1 VEVHLIERNIVD
13 GGLCLAQEFEG
24 PERKCARIGWQRR
37 LVQDFAD
44 HRQGTAVLVRR
55 TRRVFVVMRVFVIMM
70 MVIVIMIARMIVRR
84 VGVVAIHQHARFSR
98 ADAASVYG
106 IKDECCA
113 EAEGRGG
120 LLEERGRDA
129 SVDQG
134 AEEHVSTEP
143 GEAFEIA
150 NAHG

>member
-1 VEVHLIERNIVD
+1 VEVHLIERDIVD
-13 GGLCLAQEFEG
+13 GGFRLAQEFEG
-24 PERKCARIGWQRR
+24 TERKCARIGWQRR
-37 LVQDFAD
+37 VVQDFAD

-70 MVIVIMIARMIVRR
+70 MVIVIMTIRMIVRR
-84 VGVVAIHQHARFSR
+84 VRVVAIHEHARFSR
-98 ADAASVYG
+98 ADATSIYG
-106 IKDECCA
+106 IKDKGCA
-113 EAEGRGG
+113 EVERRGG

-129 SVDQG
+129 SVDEG
-134 AEEHVSTEP
+134 AEQHVSTEP